1 MAGSL
6 DGGRRVRQRATTACQ
21 PDRLR
26 FRDRVCAIIP
36 PTIDPT
42 GATCLESIVRHRF
55 FPLLLWMSSIAAMPA
70 IAQPPPPPKAQS
82 APSTGARSSSPTATQ
97 SPTPHHKVAKRIAI
111 GGDGFWDY
119 LTVDSAQRRL
129 YVSHSTHV
137 QVVDI
142 ERDSIVGEIPGTPG
156 VHGIAL
162 AADLGQ
168 GFTSNGRD
176 SSVTVFDLKTL
187 ATVARIRV
195 RARNPDAIVYD
206 PVSHRVFT
214 MNGGSGTATA
224 IDAAAHTVI
233 DTLALGGRPEF
244 AVADGRGR
252 IFVNLED
259 KSELVAFDSRSLAI
273 QARWPLA
280 PGEEPSGL
288 AIDLAHRRLFSV
300 CANKRMVVLDADS
313 GRVIATLPIGEG
325 VDGSAFDPETAL
337 AFSSNGEGSLTVVHE
352 DDPEHFRVVE
362 TVTTQRGA
370 RTLALDGK
378 AHCIF
383 LPTAAFG
390 PPPAPTAERPHPRPS
405 IVPGSFVILVVEP

>member
-1 MAGSL
+1 M
-6 DGGRRVRQRATTACQ
+6 
-21 PDRLR
+21 
-26 FRDRVCAIIP
+26 
-36 PTIDPT
+36 
-42 GATCLESIVRHRF
+42 RHRIPACV
-55 FPLLLWMSSIAAMPA
+55 PLLLWMVSIVATTG
-70 IAQPPPPPKAQS
+70 AQS
-82 APSTGARSSSPTATQ
+82 AAARTPSPVTEQ
-97 SPTPHHKVAKRIAI
+97 SASPHHKVTKRIAI

-119 LTVDSAQRRL
+119 LTVDGLKRRL
-129 YVSHSTHV
+129 YVSHSTRV

-142 ERDSIVGEIPGTPG
+142 ERDSIVGEIPDTPG

-162 AADLGQ
+162 APDLGR

-176 SSVTVFDLKTL
+176 STVTVFDLGTL
-187 ATVARIRV
+187 ATVAKIRV
-195 RARNPDAIVYD
+195 RGRNPDAIVYD
-206 PVSHRVFT
+206 PVSRRVFT

-244 AVADGRGR
+244 AVADSRGL

-259 KSELVAFDSRSLAI
+259 KSEVVVFDSRSLAI
-273 QARWPLA
+273 RSRWPLA
-280 PGEEPSGL
+280 PGENPTGL
-288 AIDLAHRRLFSV
+288 AIDRAHRRLFAG
-300 CANKRMVVLDADS
+300 CTNQRMVVLDADS
-313 GRVIATLPIGEG
+313 GRVVATLPIGAG
-325 VDGSAFDPETAL
+325 VDGTAFDPDTAL

-370 RTLALDGK
+370 RTLGLDERT
-378 AHCIF
+378 HDIF

-405 IVPGSFVILVVEP
+405 IVPGSFVILVVQP

>member
-1 MAGSL
+1 MRFKVL
-6 DGGRRVRQRATTACQ
+6 VRLNLLLAVA
-21 PDRLR
+21 
-26 FRDRVCAIIP
+26 AIIAP
-36 PTIDPT
+36 R
-42 GATCLESIVRHRF
+42 LE
-55 FPLLLWMSSIAAMPA
+55 AAA
-70 IAQPPPPPKAQS
+70 S
-82 APSTGARSSSPTATQ
+82 APHYTIAR
-97 SPTPHHKVAKRIAI
+97 RIAV

-119 LTVDSAQRRL
+119 LTVDSAKRRL
-129 YVSHSTHV
+129 FVSHSTRV
-137 QVVDI
+137 QVVDLAH
-142 ERDSIVGEIPGTPG
+142 DSIMGEIPGTPG

-162 AADLGQ
+162 AQDLGC

-176 SSVTVFDLKTL
+176 STVTAFDLGTL
-187 ATVARIRV
+187 ATLARINV
-195 RARNPDAIVYD
+195 RGRNPDAIVYD

-214 MNGGSGTATA
+214 MNGGSHTATV
-224 IDAAAHTVI
+224 IDAAARTVI

-259 KSELVAFDSRSLAI
+259 KSEVVAFDSRSLAI

-288 AIDLAHRRLFSV
+288 AIDRAHRRLFAV
-300 CANKRMVVLDADS
+300 CANKQMVVLDADS

-325 VDGSAFDPETAL
+325 VDGSAFDPETGL

-370 RTLALDGK
+370 RTLALDDQT
-378 AHCIF
+378 HRIY

-405 IVPGSFVILVVEP
+405 IVPGSFVVLVVEP